1 MIQKERLIG
10 WLSLLGSALCFYL
23 ATVIISW
30 GKPYVRADSSFY
42 VLARFLFGLVLVSAT
57 LIAERRLPRCHNVHA
72 IVGRALTNAVAVLCF
87 YKAVEV
93 STVASA
99 NILNM
104 TYPIFVAI
112 LSWFTLRK
120 QRDILAIGIVAI
132 STLGIWLILKPDPAT
147 AGGNDIWGLLS
158 GIFAAFSM
166 IYLTMC
172 RRQHDSTTI
181 LFYVFILGSL
191 LMLPLMAKSLFIPNL
206 TEIFFLTTCSLAGVL
221 GQYLLTYGFL
231 FVTAVE
237 GSVFSSSRILIAALL
252 GPVLVADPPLS
263 WTGWLGAL
271 LIFGANV
278 ALALRKPQLPT
289 THPHH

>member
-1 MIQKERLIG
+1 MG
-10 WLSLLGSALCFYL
+10 WLALFGSALCFYL

-30 GKPYVRADSSFY
+30 GRPYVRVDSSYY
-42 VLARFLFGLVLVSAT
+42 VLARFLFGFVLVSAT
-57 LIAERRLPRCHNVHA
+57 FLMEKRAPRCHNLHA
-72 IVGRALTNAVAVLCF
+72 LLGRAFTNAAAVLFF

-112 LSWFTLRK
+112 LSWFTLRS
-120 QRDILAIGIVAI
+120 QRDLPAIGIVLI
-132 STLGIWLILKPDPAT
+132 STLGIWLILKPGSSPS
-147 AGGNDIWGLLS
+147 GHNEIWGLLS

-172 RRQHDSTTI
+172 RRQHDSSTI
-181 LFYVFILGSL
+181 LFYVFAFGIVM
-191 LMLPLMAKSLFIPNL
+191 MLPLMARSLFVPNA
-206 TEIFFLTTCSLAGVL
+206 TELFFLVICSLAGVV

-231 FVTAVE
+231 YVTAVE
-237 GSVFSSSRILIAALL
+237 GSVISSSRILIAALL
-252 GPVLVADPPLS
+252 GPVLVADPPLD
-263 WTGWLGAL
+263 WAGWLGAL

-278 ALALRKPQLPT
+278 ALALRKTPT
-289 THPHH
+289 PSA